1 MKPLGGTMLLAL
13 ILTLVGLYF
22 LKLTEAGGIAL
33 LALICMSVAALTIA
47 AIKKVSRR
55 TKE

>member
-1 MKPLGGTMLLAL
+1 MLLAL